1 MTRYSVPRL
10 IFINKLDRMGANPWA
25 AIDSA
30 RKRLGIHAAAVQ
42 IPIGIDQSLKGL
54 VDIVQMKAIIFEGE
68 SGEKLNVQEIPANLI
83 ELANEK
89 RHELIEILAEIDH
102 EIEEKYLAE

>member
-1 MTRYSVPRL
+1 
-10 IFINKLDRMGANPWA
+10 
-25 AIDSA
+25 
-30 RKRLGIHAAAVQ
+30 
-42 IPIGIDQSLKGL
+42 
-54 VDIVQMKAIIFEGE
+54 MKAIIFEGE